1 MPLWQSRF
9 SDNMTLSLE
18 CFDILNQ
25 RKLINEFVSGGSRQE
40 YQTNGIRRYGML
52 RFVCRLNSSKNREI
66 EERDYRMSADF

>member
-25 RKLINEFVSGGSRQE
+25 RKLVKYHVIGQLRYE
-40 YQTNGIRRYGML
+40 YHTNGIRRYAML
-52 RFVCRLNSSKNREI
+52 RFVYRLNSSKKQGNRG
-66 EERDYRMSADF
+66 ERLWNVG